1 MKCLQFYLKSIF
13 CDIVVNCLTTMIII
27 FLLINIYL
35 SFTVLKLNFC
45 STYIRWLLSIYS
57 IVHIHSNDIVKKCYL
72 IFVASLLVT
81 IFMLNPIVS
90 LFLSIL
96 YIMRKDH
103 YKAFYVKRVLVI
115 PNVNLA
121 KRKKTFHQKFSR

>member
-1 MKCLQFYLKSIF
+1 
-13 CDIVVNCLTTMIII
+13 
-27 FLLINIYL
+27 
-35 SFTVLKLNFC
+35 
-45 STYIRWLLSIYS
+45 
-57 IVHIHSNDIVKKCYL
+57 
-72 IFVASLLVT
+72 
-81 IFMLNPIVS
+81 MLNPIVS